1 METNYSK
8 KSQTKLNEI
17 ELEPLIFLSNL
28 RDEENEDEELEIIE
42 EDIDSE
48 IISDQPV
55 EMDYLLNIQSQ
66 IDLVKENKKPKTETT
81 HPMDDYFR
89 ELILDVMVKEFLPI
103 LEAKL
108 KTNNNY
114 GKN

>member
-1 METNYSK
+1 MVKTKSKTKEFVIPVFVTNLEDDEK
-8 KSQTKLNEI
+8 D
-17 ELEPLIFLSNL
+17 ELKIF
-28 RDEENEDEELEIIE
+28 E

>member
-8 KSQTKLNEI
+8 KSRTKLNEI
-17 ELEPLIFLSNL
+17 ELEPPSFVDVFVD
-28 RDEENEDEELEIIE
+28 DEEDELEKFE
-42 EDIDSE
+42 EDIASE
-48 IISDQPV
+48 VIAGQPV

-66 IDLVKENKKPKTETT
+66 VKLVEENKKPKTDSS

-89 ELILDVMVKEFLPI
+89 KLILDVMVKEFLPI

>member
-81 HPMDDYFR
+81 HPMDDCFR
-89 ELILDVMVKEFLPI
+89 KLILDVMVKEFLPI

>member
-66 IDLVKENKKPKTETT
+66 IDLVKENKKPKSDST

-89 ELILDVMVKEFLPI
+89 KLILDVMVKEFLPI

>member
-17 ELEPLIFLSNL
+17 ELEPPVYLTNL
-28 RDEENEDEELEIIE
+28 DDEEYEELERIE

-66 IDLVKENKKPKTETT
+66 IDLVKENKKPKSDGT

-89 ELILDVMVKEFLPI
+89 KLILDVMVKEFLPI